1 MIETIKGYRQTE
13 KMTSLEYDQGYFLQG
28 YFLQGYFLQE
38 VFNFEDF
45 QRIAATLR
53 EILQSL

>member
-13 KMTSLEYDQGYFLQG
+13 KMTSLEYDQG

>member
-1 MIETIKGYRQTE
+1 
-13 KMTSLEYDQGYFLQG
+13 MTSLEYDQGYFLQG